1 MKKRKIKPG
10 VNQTPQVVS
19 EYSVNGTL
27 NPSVI
32 PADFKGGKLYKPER
46 SGNYS
51 GQGYNLMEGP
61 LTEAERW
68 DMPFVNPV
76 FEYESHTEA

>member
-1 MKKRKIKPG
+1 MKKRKIKPE
-10 VNQTPQVVS
+10 VNHTPSVGF
-19 EYSVNGTL
+19 EYLGNNTL
-27 NPSVI
+27 NPSVM
-32 PADFKGGKLYKPER
+32 PADFKRGKLYKPER

>member
-1 MKKRKIKPG
+1 MIKSKVKTE
-10 VNQTPQVVS
+10 VNQTPLVVS
-19 EYSVNGTL
+19 EHMGNGTL
-27 NPSVI
+27 MLSVNR
-32 PADFKGGKLYKPER
+32 GRLYKPNR

-51 GQGYNLMEGP
+51 GRGYSHMDGP

-76 FEYESHTEA
+76 FEYETYTEG